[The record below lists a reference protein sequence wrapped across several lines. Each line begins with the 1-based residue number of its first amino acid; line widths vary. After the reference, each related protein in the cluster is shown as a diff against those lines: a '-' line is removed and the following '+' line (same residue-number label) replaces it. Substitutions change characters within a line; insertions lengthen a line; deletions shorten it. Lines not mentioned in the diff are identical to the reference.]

1 MSALT
6 VVYLKTTGHVLA
18 ALTRAAPPE
27 GAEQVNAFVGA
38 NLPVRGIGTTPADFA
53 FPANLLDAVTLDDS
67 LPLAVIDPQAFQVV
81 QDPQDKTHPK
91 VTQFL
96 GTASAPAT
104 TLSLD
109 ATSGATVTVKN
120 VPPTTSLQAVVIL
133 QKVTAP
139 AQAATIYPPV
149 TVTGD
154 PNGTVVDSKAGFA
167 AGETWN
173 FYALVQGTPPSS
185 LSKTL

>member
-6 VVYLKTTGHVLA
+6 VVYLKATGHVLA

-27 GAEQVNAFVGA
+27 GAEQVNAFVDA
-38 NLPVRGIGTTPADFA
+38 NLPMRGIGTTPADFA
-53 FPANLLDAVTLDDS
+53 FPANLLAAVTLDDS
-67 LPLAVIDPQAFQVV
+67 LPQVVIDPQAFQVV
-81 QDPQDKTHPK
+81 EDPQDKTHPK

-104 TLSLD
+104 SLSLE
-109 ATSGATVTVKN
+109 AGSGATVKLTN
-120 VPPTTSLQAVVIL
+120 VPATTSMQAVVIL
-133 QKVTAP
+133 QKVTTP
-139 AQAATIYPPV
+139 AQAVTIPPPV

-154 PNGTVVDSKAGFA
+154 PNGTVVADKAGFA
-167 AGETWN
+167 VGEKWN

>member
-6 VVYLKTTGHVLA
+6 VVYLTTTGHVLA

-27 GAEQVNAFVGA
+27 GAEQVEAFVGA

-53 FPANLLDAVTLDDS
+53 FPANLLAAVTLGDS

-81 QDPQDKTHPK
+81 EDPQDKAHPK

-96 GTASAPAT
+96 VTTAPAA
-104 TLSLD
+104 TLTLD
-109 ATSGATVTVKN
+109 TTSGAKVKLTN

-133 QKVTAP
+133 QKVTTP
-139 AQAATIYPPV
+139 AQAVTIPPPV

-154 PNGTVVDSKAGFA
+154 PNGTIVADKKEFA

-173 FYALVQGTPPSS
+173 FYAFVQGAPPSS
-185 LSKTL
+185 LSQAL

>member
-6 VVYLKTTGHVLA
+6 VVYLKATGHVLA

-27 GAEQVNAFVGA
+27 GAEQVKAFVGA

-53 FPANLLDAVTLDDS
+53 FPANLLAAVTLDDS
-67 LPLAVIDPQAFQVV
+67 LPQVVIDPQAFQVV
-81 QDPQDKTHPK
+81 EDPQDKNHPK

-96 GTASAPAT
+96 GTASAPT
-104 TLSLD
+104 TSLLLD
-109 ATSGATVTVKN
+109 TSSGAKVTLTN

-133 QKVTAP
+133 QKVTTP
-139 AQAATIYPPV
+139 AQTVIIPPPV
-149 TVTGD
+149 PVTGD
-154 PNGTVVDSKAGFA
+154 PNGTVVADKTGFA
-167 AGETWN
+167 QSEKWN